1 MDELGNRCAEIN
13 DDSIKWAYSHLSEEA
28 KANYNTFGVKL
39 VVGDDLGP
47 FNVGPLWIWK
57 FLDFSE
63 SDDGSQ
69 MVVRSP
75 MMRTPLDYFV

>member
-13 DDSIKWAYSHLSEEA
+13 DDSIKWAYSRLSDEA

-47 FNVGPLWIWK
+47 YNAGPLWIWK

-63 SDDGSQ
+63 SEDG
-69 MVVRSP
+69 
-75 MMRTPLDYFV
+75 T